1 MAMSPPFP
9 NCPDCRRRMTL
20 VRAEL
25 QSNLANALC
34 RHFVC
39 ECGATDED
47 IVAERTGVRAAAFVS
62 QAA

>member
-1 MAMSPPFP
+1 MI
-9 NCPDCRRRMTL
+9 L

-34 RHFVC
+34 RHFAC

-47 IVAERTGVRAAAFVS
+47 IVAERTGVRATGFVS
-62 QAA
+62 QAAKQAA